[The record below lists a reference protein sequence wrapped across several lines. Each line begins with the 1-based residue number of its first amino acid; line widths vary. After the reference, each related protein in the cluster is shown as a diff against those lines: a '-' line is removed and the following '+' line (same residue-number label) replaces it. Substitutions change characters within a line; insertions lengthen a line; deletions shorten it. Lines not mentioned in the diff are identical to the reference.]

1 MTTMVTSGAVP
12 RQRRKLKEGETQQ
25 IHFELPAEML
35 KQIDQVAESLGGLQR
50 TPWQAS
56 LHDRTSKTTWARRNR
71 PAWRWSSTWYR
82 TETRTAPQRSTR
94 ACRRTVRSSTG
105 AEPPST

>member
-50 TPWQAS
+50 TAAIKVLIS
-56 LHDRTSKTTWARRNR
+56 EALRAR
-71 PAWRWSSTWYR
+71 
-82 TETRTAPQRSTR
+82 
-94 ACRRTVRSSTG
+94 G
-105 AEPPST
+105 LLK